1 MSIDVEKAFDKIQC
15 TFLIKMLIKAG
26 TEGTQI
32 NKINIIHDKLT
43 ANITLSGEMLKAFPL
58 KSGTRQRCLLSP
70 LLFNTVLAIAIRQ
83 VKEIKGIQTAKEI
96 KSSLFTYDMK
106 LHIENPNVSTKKLL
120 ELISEFSKVVGYKL
134 NTQKYVVVF
143 TLITNYQKEKAR
155 KQSCLKTVLKRI

>member
-1 MSIDVEKAFDKIQC
+1 
-15 TFLIKMLIKAG
+15 MLIKAG

-106 LHIENPNVSTKKLL
+106 LHIENPNVSTK
-120 ELISEFSKVVGYKL
+120 
-134 NTQKYVVVF
+134 
-143 TLITNYQKEKAR
+143 
-155 KQSCLKTVLKRI
+155 